1 MAARSRPW
9 RAIRIINAASQK
21 YVAISGGVQD
31 ADNSTDMTVNTGQL
45 PVAAS
50 FPGRMNFTTFTPKP
64 GRLDGWI
71 IQFGHISS
79 IGYQYLGLGA
89 MRAGIRPTDHAPSHP
104 GVAVVAARYALLRG
118 RCRGYSARG
127 LAFAGVRRDQH
138 LNMLVGDHVVDVLLA
153 PGAGVGDHHLRT
165 IGDNTVWASPHAAVT
180 ESVDW
185 GVVSRSPGQTAVD
198 RRGRFAGVR

>member
-1 MAARSRPW
+1 MRTDNLQDQAVGHTKLKPNSVWHKNIGTGSVQKGNLSADIQNQLAQHGATGPRGPVGPAGPQGASGLTGAFYSVQQYAGAVGGG
-9 RAIRIINAASQK
+9 AIATVACDPNNDTTSQK

-71 IQFGHISS
+71 IQFGHLGT

-89 MRAGIRPTDHAPSHP
+89 MCAGIRPTDHAPSHP
-104 GVAVVAARYALLRG
+104 
-118 RCRGYSARG
+118 
-127 LAFAGVRRDQH
+127 
-138 LNMLVGDHVVDVLLA
+138 
-153 PGAGVGDHHLRT
+153 
-165 IGDNTVWASPHAAVT
+165 AS
-180 ESVDW
+180 
-185 GVVSRSPGQTAVD
+185 Q
-198 RRGRFAGVR
+198 